1 VSTSKRLLGAVGSP
15 RQVLFVVLPPHLCAA
30 NEPADSFAGFPGIR
44 IDARARFEGAKEQDR
59 PPFERKL
66 NLTHFCLHRLARP
79 KCLICIC
86 VIIQRSVFDVFHVFR
101 REIKGERREGG
112 SERERERERERQRKR
127 SVKTNL
133 PWAGGRTPPRHT
145 NQRVHVHRHTGS
157 YVEHITNE

>member
-1 VSTSKRLLGAVGSP
+1 MSTSKRLLGAVGSP

-112 SERERERERERQRKR
+112 SERERERERETKKEIGENKFTVGWR
-127 SVKTNL
+127 
-133 PWAGGRTPPRHT
+133 AYATPSHQPTRPCTQTHWLIC
-145 NQRVHVHRHTGS
+145 RA
-157 YVEHITNE
+157 YNE